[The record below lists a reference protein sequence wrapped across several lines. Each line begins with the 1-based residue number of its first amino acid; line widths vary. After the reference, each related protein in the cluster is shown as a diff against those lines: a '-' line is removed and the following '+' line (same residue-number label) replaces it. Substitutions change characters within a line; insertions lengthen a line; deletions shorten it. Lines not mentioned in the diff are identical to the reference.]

1 MNPINTEVRMKKI
14 DNLKAVAS
22 DFGIPVGAL
31 IDMVTGYRG
40 EEPTPEVLDAHG
52 LLDRRI
58 EAAEKAGL
66 SDEYINGLKDSR
78 KLFGKL

>member
-1 MNPINTEVRMKKI
+1 MGKI

-22 DFGIPVGAL
+22 DFDIPVGAL
-31 IDMVTGYRG
+31 IDMVIGYTGG
-40 EEPTPEVLDAHG
+40 EPTPEVLDAHE
-52 LLDRRI
+52 LLNKRI

-78 KLFGKL
+78 KLFGQL